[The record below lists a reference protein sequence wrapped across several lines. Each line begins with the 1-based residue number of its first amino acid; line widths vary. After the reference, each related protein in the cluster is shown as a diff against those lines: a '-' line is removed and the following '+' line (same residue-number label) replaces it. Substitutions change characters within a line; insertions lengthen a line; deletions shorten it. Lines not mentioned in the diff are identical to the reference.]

1 MHVCV
6 SDGIASGGERFAVGD
21 DRGELQMA
29 PLTSCGVL
37 TPHRSALE
45 LAGAPTCYLAHYYY
59 RFFIGLE
66 ET

>member
-1 MHVCV
+1 MYVYLMAIPPV
-6 SDGIASGGERFAVGD
+6 EKEFARGD

-37 TPHRSALE
+37 TSHMSALE
-45 LAGAPTCYLAHYYY
+45 LAGALTCYLAHYYY
-59 RFFIGLE
+59 RFFIELE